1 MPTVEDDRVSRRR
14 YQREQRAR
22 AEAEEILENKSREL
36 FLANQKL
43 SEYSGHLETA
53 VLERTTELR
62 QALVQAEAASV
73 VRTRFVATMSH
84 EIRTPLG
91 GMLGMIDLL
100 EMDEDNPEKLE
111 FLKNARISGQALS
124 RIVNDVLDFSK
135 MEAGVF
141 VFEDEGVDIRALIGS
156 VIAMAGANLI
166 SEGRMIES
174 KVDLS
179 VPPLFFGDATR
190 IRQVISNLVSN
201 AVNYSTD
208 GIITVCAKSTPH
220 AKGILL
226 RVEVQDFGIG
236 IDKEQLGNLF
246 KDFSQISNSLT
257 AAARGT
263 GLGLAISKRIVEG
276 CGGAIGVDSTPGF
289 GSTFW
294 FEIPAEVLATPQIV
308 EAEHTLDEEFAE
320 TFSLKG
326 TRVLLA
332 EDNAINQK
340 LLLTYLDR
348 MGVEAVLAE
357 NGRIAVEK
365 FEPGLFDLILMDV
378 AMPEMDGL
386 EATGLIRKSADL
398 KDIPP
403 VIVLTAHV
411 MDAIQ
416 EEASVV
422 GVDTV
427 LCKPIPF
434 RELKAAMIKTLG
446 RSLMFEPVHEEASV
460 PAVETLVKAAPR
472 NVTALMSGPMAEDLL
487 LMFSQEDLSQLVS
500 KYVADGQETLTKIS
514 EAHGLGQAANL
525 RENAHYLKGSSLL
538 MGFNRV
544 AALCTEVEDNAVD
557 ISASRMLG
565 IGQEMSDLFSEILD
579 HV

>member
-1 MPTVEDDRVSRRR
+1 MPVNDDDRVSRRR

-22 AEAEEILENKSREL
+22 AEAEQLLENKSREL

-43 SEYSGHLETA
+43 SDYSKHLEAA
-53 VLERTTELR
+53 VLERTVELR
-62 QALVQAEAASV
+62 HALEQAEEASA
-73 VRTRFVATMSH
+73 VRTRFVTTMSH

-100 EMDEDNPEKLE
+100 EIDEVDPEKLE
-111 FLKNARISGQALS
+111 FLKNARLSGQALS

-141 VFEDEGVDIRALIGS
+141 AFEDEGVDIRALVTS
-156 VIAMAGANLI
+156 VIAMTRANFN
-166 SEGRMIES
+166 SEGRAIES
-174 KVDLS
+174 KVDQS

-208 GIITVCAKSTPH
+208 GPITLRAKSTPH

-226 RVEVQDFGIG
+226 RVEVQDFGVG
-236 IDKEQLGNLF
+236 IEEDQLGNLF

-276 CGGAIGVDSTPGF
+276 CGGTIGVDSTLGF

-294 FEIPAEVLATPQIV
+294 FEIPAEVLATPQITK
-308 EAEHTLDEEFAE
+308 AEHVLDDEFSDS
-320 TFSLKG
+320 FSLQG

-332 EDNAINQK
+332 EDNVINQK

-348 MGVEAVLAE
+348 MGVEVVLAE

-365 FEPGLFDLILMDV
+365 FEPDLFDLILMDV

-386 EATGLIRKSADL
+386 EATSLIRKSAGS
-398 KDIPP
+398 KNIPP
-403 VIVLTAHV
+403 IIVLTAHV

-416 EEASVV
+416 EKAALV

-434 RELKAAMIKTLG
+434 KELQETMIKTLG
-446 RSLMFEPVHEEASV
+446 RSMMHQADQDEGSVSEQSTKNEPKNMS
-460 PAVETLVKAAPR
+460 
-472 NVTALMSGPMAEDLL
+472 ALMSGPMAEDLVS
-487 LMFSQEDLSQLVS
+487 MFSPEDLSQLVS
-500 KYVADGQETLTKIS
+500 KYVADGQDTLKKMS
-514 EAHGLGQAANL
+514 ELHGLGQIDTL
-525 RENAHYLKGSSLL
+525 CQNAHYLKGSSLL
-538 MGFNRV
+538 MGFNSV
-544 AALCTEVEDNAVD
+544 ADLCTQIEENAATYDAAQMSEVEQK
-557 ISASRMLG
+557 MT
-565 IGQEMSDLFSEILD
+565 DLFSQILD
-579 HV
+579 HI

>member
-1 MPTVEDDRVSRRR
+1 MPVNDDDRVSRRR

-22 AEAEEILENKSREL
+22 AEAEQLLENKSREL

-43 SEYSGHLETA
+43 SDYSKHLEAA
-53 VLERTTELR
+53 VLERTVELR
-62 QALVQAEAASV
+62 HALEQAEEASA
-73 VRTRFVATMSH
+73 VRTRFVTTMSH

-100 EMDEDNPEKLE
+100 EMDEVDPESLE
-111 FLKNARISGQALS
+111 FLKNARLSGQALS

-141 VFEDEGVDIRALIGS
+141 AFEDEGVDIRALVTS
-156 VIAMAGANLI
+156 VIAMTRANFN
-166 SEGRMIES
+166 SEGRAIES
-174 KVDLS
+174 KVDQS

-208 GIITVCAKSTPH
+208 GPITLRAKSTPH

-226 RVEVQDFGIG
+226 RVEVQDFGVG
-236 IDKEQLGNLF
+236 IEEDQLGNLF

-276 CGGAIGVDSTPGF
+276 CGGTIGVGSTLGF

-294 FEIPAEVLATPQIV
+294 FEIPAEVLATPQITK
-308 EAEHTLDEEFAE
+308 AEHVLDDEFSDS
-320 TFSLKG
+320 FSLQG

-332 EDNAINQK
+332 EDNVINQK

-348 MGVEAVLAE
+348 MGVEVVLAE

-365 FEPGLFDLILMDV
+365 FEPDLFDLILMDV

-386 EATGLIRKSADL
+386 EATSLIRKSAGS
-398 KDIPP
+398 KNIPP
-403 VIVLTAHV
+403 IIVLTAHV

-416 EEASVV
+416 EKAALV

-427 LCKPIPF
+427 LCKPIRF
-434 RELKAAMIKTLG
+434 KELQETMIKTLG
-446 RSLMFEPVHEEASV
+446 RSMMHQADQDEGSVSEQSTKNEPKNMS
-460 PAVETLVKAAPR
+460 
-472 NVTALMSGPMAEDLL
+472 ALMSGPMAEDLVS
-487 LMFSQEDLSQLVS
+487 MFSPEDLSQLVS
-500 KYVADGQETLTKIS
+500 KYVADGQDTLKKMS
-514 EAHGLGQAANL
+514 ELHGLGQIDTL
-525 RENAHYLKGSSLL
+525 CQNAHYLKGSSLL
-538 MGFNRV
+538 MGFNSV
-544 AALCTEVEDNAVD
+544 ADLCTQIEENAATYDAAQMSEVEQK
-557 ISASRMLG
+557 MT
-565 IGQEMSDLFSEILD
+565 DLFSQILD
-579 HV
+579 HI

>member
-22 AEAEEILENKSREL
+22 AEAEELLENKSREL

-62 QALVQAEAASV
+62 QALVQAEAASA

-565 IGQEMSDLFSEILD
+565 I
-579 HV
+579 

>member
-1 MPTVEDDRVSRRR
+1 MPVNDDDRVSRRR

-22 AEAEEILENKSREL
+22 AEAEQLLENKSREL

-43 SEYSGHLETA
+43 SDYSKHLEAA
-53 VLERTTELR
+53 VLERTVELR
-62 QALVQAEAASV
+62 HALEQAEEASA
-73 VRTRFVATMSH
+73 VRTRFVTTMSH

-100 EMDEDNPEKLE
+100 EIDEVDPEKLE
-111 FLKNARISGQALS
+111 FLKNARLSGQALS

-141 VFEDEGVDIRALIGS
+141 AFEDEGVDIRALVTS
-156 VIAMAGANLI
+156 VIAMTRANFN
-166 SEGRMIES
+166 SEGRAIES
-174 KVDLS
+174 KVDQS

-208 GIITVCAKSTPH
+208 GPITLRAKSTPH

-226 RVEVQDFGIG
+226 RVEVQDFGVG
-236 IDKEQLGNLF
+236 IEEDQLGNLF

-276 CGGAIGVDSTPGF
+276 CGGTIGVGSTLGF

-294 FEIPAEVLATPQIV
+294 FEIPAEVLATPQITK
-308 EAEHTLDEEFAE
+308 AEHVLDDEFSDS
-320 TFSLKG
+320 FSLQG

-332 EDNAINQK
+332 EDNVINQK

-348 MGVEAVLAE
+348 MGVEVVLAE

-365 FEPGLFDLILMDV
+365 FEPDLFDLILMDV

-386 EATGLIRKSADL
+386 EATSLIRKSAGS
-398 KDIPP
+398 KNIPP
-403 VIVLTAHV
+403 IIVLTAHV

-416 EEASVV
+416 EKAALV

-427 LCKPIPF
+427 LCKPIRF
-434 RELKAAMIKTLG
+434 KELQETMIKTLG
-446 RSLMFEPVHEEASV
+446 RSMMHQADQDEGSVSEQSTKNEPKNMS
-460 PAVETLVKAAPR
+460 
-472 NVTALMSGPMAEDLL
+472 ALMSGPMAEDLVS
-487 LMFSQEDLSQLVS
+487 MFSPEDLSQLVS
-500 KYVADGQETLTKIS
+500 KYVADGQDTLKKMS
-514 EAHGLGQAANL
+514 ELHGLGQIDTL
-525 RENAHYLKGSSLL
+525 CQNAHYLKGSSLL
-538 MGFNRV
+538 MGFNSV
-544 AALCTEVEDNAVD
+544 ADLCTQIEENAATYDAAQMSEVEQK
-557 ISASRMLG
+557 MT
-565 IGQEMSDLFSEILD
+565 DLFSQILD
-579 HV
+579 HI

>member
-1 MPTVEDDRVSRRR
+1 MPVNDDDRVSRRR

-22 AEAEEILENKSREL
+22 AEAEQLLENKSREL

-43 SEYSGHLETA
+43 SDYSKHLEAA
-53 VLERTTELR
+53 VLERTVELR
-62 QALVQAEAASV
+62 HALEQAEEASA
-73 VRTRFVATMSH
+73 VRTRFVTTMSH

-100 EMDEDNPEKLE
+100 EIDEVDPEKLE
-111 FLKNARISGQALS
+111 FLKNARLSGQALS

-141 VFEDEGVDIRALIGS
+141 AFEDEGVDIRALVTS
-156 VIAMAGANLI
+156 VIAMTRANFN
-166 SEGRMIES
+166 SEGRAIES
-174 KVDLS
+174 KVDQS

-208 GIITVCAKSTPH
+208 GPITLRAKSTPH

-226 RVEVQDFGIG
+226 RVEVQDFGVG
-236 IDKEQLGNLF
+236 IEEDQLGNLF

-276 CGGAIGVDSTPGF
+276 CGGTIGVDSTLGF

-294 FEIPAEVLATPQIV
+294 FEIPAEVLATPQITK
-308 EAEHTLDEEFAE
+308 AEHVLDDEFSDS
-320 TFSLKG
+320 FSLQG

-332 EDNAINQK
+332 EDNVINQK

-348 MGVEAVLAE
+348 MGVEVVLAE

-365 FEPGLFDLILMDV
+365 FEPDLFDLILMDV

-386 EATGLIRKSADL
+386 EATSLIRKSAGS
-398 KDIPP
+398 KNIPP
-403 VIVLTAHV
+403 IIVLTAHV

-416 EEASVV
+416 EKAALV

-427 LCKPIPF
+427 LCKPIRF
-434 RELKAAMIKTLG
+434 KELQETMIKTLG
-446 RSLMFEPVHEEASV
+446 RSMMHQADQDEGSVSEQSTKNEPKNMS
-460 PAVETLVKAAPR
+460 
-472 NVTALMSGPMAEDLL
+472 ALMSGPMAEDLVS
-487 LMFSQEDLSQLVS
+487 MFSPEDLSQLVS
-500 KYVADGQETLTKIS
+500 KYVADGQDTLKKMS
-514 EAHGLGQAANL
+514 ELHGLGQIDTL
-525 RENAHYLKGSSLL
+525 CQNAHYLKGSSLL
-538 MGFNRV
+538 MGFNSV
-544 AALCTEVEDNAVD
+544 ADLCTQIEENAATYDAAQMSEVEQK
-557 ISASRMLG
+557 MT
-565 IGQEMSDLFSEILD
+565 DLFSQILD
-579 HV
+579 HI

>member
-1 MPTVEDDRVSRRR
+1 MPVNDDDRVSRRR

-22 AEAEEILENKSREL
+22 AEAEQLLENKSREL

-43 SEYSGHLETA
+43 SDYSKHLEAA
-53 VLERTTELR
+53 VLERTVELR
-62 QALVQAEAASV
+62 HALEQAEEASA
-73 VRTRFVATMSH
+73 VRTRFVTTMSH

-100 EMDEDNPEKLE
+100 EIDEVDPEKLE
-111 FLKNARISGQALS
+111 FLKNARLSGQALS

-141 VFEDEGVDIRALIGS
+141 AFEDEGVDIRALVTS
-156 VIAMAGANLI
+156 VIAMTCANFN
-166 SEGRMIES
+166 SEGRAIES
-174 KVDLS
+174 KVDQS

-208 GIITVCAKSTPH
+208 GPITLRAKSTPH

-226 RVEVQDFGIG
+226 RVEVQDFGVG
-236 IDKEQLGNLF
+236 IEEDQLGNLF

-276 CGGAIGVDSTPGF
+276 CGGTIGVGSTLGF

-294 FEIPAEVLATPQIV
+294 FEIPAEVLATPQITK
-308 EAEHTLDEEFAE
+308 AEHVLDDEFSDS
-320 TFSLKG
+320 FSLQG

-332 EDNAINQK
+332 EDNVINQK

-348 MGVEAVLAE
+348 MGVEVVLAE

-365 FEPGLFDLILMDV
+365 FEPDLFDLILMDV

-386 EATGLIRKSADL
+386 EATSLIRKSAGS
-398 KDIPP
+398 KNIPP
-403 VIVLTAHV
+403 IIVLTAHV

-416 EEASVV
+416 EKAALV

-427 LCKPIPF
+427 LCKPIRF
-434 RELKAAMIKTLG
+434 KELQETMIKTLG
-446 RSLMFEPVHEEASV
+446 RSMMHQADQDEGSVSEQSTKNEPKNMS
-460 PAVETLVKAAPR
+460 
-472 NVTALMSGPMAEDLL
+472 ALMSGPMAEDLVS
-487 LMFSQEDLSQLVS
+487 MFSPEDLSQLVS
-500 KYVADGQETLTKIS
+500 KYVADGQDTLKKMS
-514 EAHGLGQAANL
+514 ELHGLGQIDTL
-525 RENAHYLKGSSLL
+525 CQNAHYLKGSSLL
-538 MGFNRV
+538 MGFNSV
-544 AALCTEVEDNAVD
+544 ADLCTQIEENAATYDAAQMSEVEQK
-557 ISASRMLG
+557 MT
-565 IGQEMSDLFSEILD
+565 DLFSQILD
-579 HV
+579 HI